1 LRVPGAKGQLVDDD
15 VSVADLLI
23 REGWDD
29 HEESRAKSR
38 WRVIAVVIA
47 VVVACGA
54 AGVLV
59 GFDADPEQNAQENQ
73 ISTIEMPE
81 RPSDNGGAGV
91 TTTEPTTQAGTGG
104 GTGGDTSSRPT
115 RTSSSRRTSSSAPR
129 TSDSSV
135 ATTSSSERQDPPA
148 PTGST
153 GVPQPPNPTPAPPTT
168 TPTEECKLW
177 PKWLFC

>member
-1 LRVPGAKGQLVDDD
+1 MDDDD

-59 GFDADPEQNAQENQ
+59 GFDSDPEQNAQPNN
-73 ISTIEMPE
+73 ISVIEMPK
-81 RPSDNGGAGV
+81 RPSENRGADATSAV
-91 TTTEPTTQAGTGG
+91 PSTETVETGDG
-104 GTGGDTSSRPT
+104 ETSSKPSKT
-115 RTSSSRRTSSSAPR
+115 TSSRRTSSSAASS
-129 TSDSSV
+129 SDSPD
-135 ATTSSSERQDPPA
+135 TPTTPTSSHAPADPPK

-153 GVPQPPNPTPAPPTT
+153 VPPQPPNQTPPPPST
-168 TPTEECKLW
+168 TPTEECNLW
-177 PKWLFC
+177 PKWLWC

>member
-1 LRVPGAKGQLVDDD
+1 MDDDD

-54 AGVLV
+54 AAVLV
-59 GFDADPEQNAQENQ
+59 GFDSDPEPNAAPNQ
-73 ISTIEMPE
+73 MSVIEMPK
-81 RPSDNGGAGV
+81 RPSDNGGAGATSPIPSTETVV
-91 TTTEPTTQAGTGG
+91 TGEGEP
-104 GTGGDTSSRPT
+104 SSRT
-115 RTSSSRRTSSSAPR
+115 SRTTSSRRTSSSAVQ
-129 TSDSSV
+129 TSDSPDPTT
-135 ATTSSSERQDPPA
+135 APTSSNAPADPPRT
-148 PTGST
+148 TGST
-153 GVPQPPNPTPAPPTT
+153 VVPQPPNPTPPPPST

>member
-1 LRVPGAKGQLVDDD
+1 MDDDD

-54 AGVLV
+54 AAVLV
-59 GFDADPEQNAQENQ
+59 GFDSEPEPNAAPNQ
-73 ISTIEMPE
+73 MSVIEMPK
-81 RPSDNGGAGV
+81 RPSDNGGAGGTSAV
-91 TTTEPTTQAGTGG
+91 PSTETVETGEG
-104 GTGGDTSSRPT
+104 EPSSRPS
-115 RTSSSRRTSSSAPR
+115 RTTSSRRTSSSAVQ
-129 TSDSSV
+129 TSDSPDPTT
-135 ATTSSSERQDPPA
+135 APTSSNAPADPPRT
-148 PTGST
+148 TGST
-153 GVPQPPNPTPAPPTT
+153 VIPQPPNPTPPPST

>member
-1 LRVPGAKGQLVDDD
+1 MDDDD

-54 AGVLV
+54 AAVLV
-59 GFDADPEQNAQENQ
+59 GFDSDPEQNAAPNP
-73 ISTIEMPE
+73 ISVIEMPK
-81 RPSDNGGAGV
+81 RPSDNGGAGATSAV
-91 TTTEPTTQAGTGG
+91 PSTETVETGEG
-104 GTGGDTSSRPT
+104 GTSTRPSKT
-115 RTSSSRRTSSSAPR
+115 TSSRRTSSSA
-129 TSDSSV
+129 
-135 ATTSSSERQDPPA
+135 AQTSSSSDPATPTSSNGPADPPQT
-148 PTGST
+148 TGST
-153 GVPQPPNPTPAPPTT
+153 VVPQPPNPTPPPPST
-168 TPTEECKLW
+168 TPTEECNLW

>member
-1 LRVPGAKGQLVDDD
+1 MDDDD

-59 GFDADPEQNAQENQ
+59 GFDPDPEQNAQPNN
-73 ISTIEMPE
+73 ISVIEMPK
-81 RPSDNGGAGV
+81 RPSENRGADATSAV
-91 TTTEPTTQAGTGG
+91 PTTETVGTGAS
-104 GTGGDTSSRPT
+104 GDGETSSQPSKT
-115 RTSSSRRTSSSAPR
+115 TSSRRTSSSATS
-129 TSDSSV
+129 TSDSPDDPPP
-135 ATTSSSERQDPPA
+135 TQTSSRGPADPPRT
-148 PTGST
+148 TGST
-153 GVPQPPNPTPAPPTT
+153 GAPQPPNPNPPTAPST
-168 TPTEECKLW
+168 TPTEECNLW
-177 PKWLFC
+177 PKWLWC

>member
-1 LRVPGAKGQLVDDD
+1 MDDDD

-54 AGVLV
+54 AAVLV
-59 GFDADPEQNAQENQ
+59 GFDSDPEPNAAPNQ
-73 ISTIEMPE
+73 MSVIEMPK
-81 RPSDNGGAGV
+81 RPSENGGAGATSAV
-91 TTTEPTTQAGTGG
+91 PSTETVETGVG
-104 GTGGDTSSRPT
+104 EVSSRPS
-115 RTSSSRRTSSSAPR
+115 RTTSSRRTSSSAAS
-129 TSDSSV
+129 TSDSPDP
-135 ATTSSSERQDPPA
+135 TTPTSSNGPADPPRT
-148 PTGST
+148 TGST
-153 GVPQPPNPTPAPPTT
+153 VVPQPPNPTPPPPST
-168 TPTEECKLW
+168 TPTEECNLW

>member
-1 LRVPGAKGQLVDDD
+1 MDDD

-29 HEESRAKSR
+29 HEESRTKSR
-38 WRVIAVVIA
+38 WRVVAVVIA

-59 GFDADPEQNAQENQ
+59 GFGSDPEQNAQENR
-73 ISTIEMPE
+73 ISTIEMPK
-81 RPSDNGGAGV
+81 RPSENGGADA
-91 TTTEPTTQAGTGG
+91 TSAEPTTQAGTGG
-104 GTGGDTSSRPT
+104 GTGGDSSSRPT
-115 RTSSSRRTSSSAPR
+115 KASSSRRTSSSAPR

-135 ATTSSSERQDPPA
+135 ATTSSTSEREDPPA
-148 PTGST
+148 PTGSS
-153 GVPQPPNPTPAPPTT
+153 GVPQPPNPTPQPPPST
-168 TPTEECKLW
+168 TPTEECNLW

>member
-1 LRVPGAKGQLVDDD
+1 M
-15 VSVADLLI
+15 
-23 REGWDD
+23 
-29 HEESRAKSR
+29 
-38 WRVIAVVIA
+38 VIA
-47 VVVACGA
+47 VVVGCGA

-59 GFDADPEQNAQENQ
+59 GFGSDPEQNPQENQ
-73 ISTIEMPE
+73 ISVIEMPK

-115 RTSSSRRTSSSAPR
+115 NASPGRRPSSSAPR
-129 TSDSSV
+129 TPDSSV
-135 ATTSSSERQDPPA
+135 TPTSSTSEREDPPER
-148 PTGST
+148 T
-153 GVPQPPNPTPAPPTT
+153 GVPGQPNPTPAPLST